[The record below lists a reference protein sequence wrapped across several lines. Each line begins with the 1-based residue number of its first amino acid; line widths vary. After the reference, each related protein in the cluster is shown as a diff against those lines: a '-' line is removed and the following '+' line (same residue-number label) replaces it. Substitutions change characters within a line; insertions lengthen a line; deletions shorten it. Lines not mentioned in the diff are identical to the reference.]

1 MLTKGNGIIRRNNC
15 DLSLTSTSKVNFWN
29 LKFVNMPLQ
38 KKKKSLFLYGTN
50 VKNCALVLNVFGSVA
65 TL

>member
-15 DLSLTSTSKVNFWN
+15 DLSLTSTSKLNFWN

-38 KKKKSLFLYGTN
+38 QKKSLFLYGTN
-50 VKNCALVLNVFGSVA
+50 VKNCTLGSKFLVQLHRSD
-65 TL
+65 